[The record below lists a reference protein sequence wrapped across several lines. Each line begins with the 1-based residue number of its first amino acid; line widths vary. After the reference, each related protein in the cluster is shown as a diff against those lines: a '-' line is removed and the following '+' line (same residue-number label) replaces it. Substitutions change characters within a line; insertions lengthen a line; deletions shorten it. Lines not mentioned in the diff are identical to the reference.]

1 MARKKPVRLSGTDK
15 DKIYKLFIE
24 NNFTKQEL
32 ANNFNCTLSVVKNII
47 ANYNSPLYLQRI
59 QANKSGKKE
68 PICFANETWK
78 QVSYPTKTK
87 YEVSNLGRVRSYF
100 IDKEKPAIIKGVLQ
114 QGYVFLD
121 YFNTA
126 EKRRLKVPFHLLVA
140 DHFLKKSSAS
150 HKHVIHLDFKKG
162 NNVAK
167 NLKWVTEAEMYEHNN
182 SNTAAIAAREKIHA
196 GRTKGAKLTLV
207 EVERIRRLLSD
218 PLKKTTKTRIAAM
231 YGVTPMTIYRI
242 QSGEIWGT
250 KGTHVTY
257 ERKSYAKLD
266 EATIKKIRSKLK
278 QNGAVQ
284 ANIAKEFGLSPTLI
298 SRLKN
303 GKTYKN

>member
-1 MARKKPVRLSGTDK
+1 MASKKPVKLSVK
-15 DKIYKLFIE
+15 DRENIYKLFKE

-32 ANNFNCTLSVVKNII
+32 ANNFNCTLSVIKNII
-47 ANYNSPLYLQRI
+47 ANYDSPLFLQRI
-59 QANKSGKKE
+59 QAKKSGKKD

-78 QVSYPTKTK
+78 QISYPSKTK

-100 IDKEKPAIIKGVLQ
+100 ISKENPAIIKGVLQ

-126 EKRRLKVPFHLLVA
+126 EKRRLKVPFHVLVA
-140 DHFLKKSSAS
+140 DHFNKKSSPL
-150 HKHVIHLDFKKG
+150 HKHIIHLDFKKG
-162 NNVAK
+162 NNVAN

-182 SNTAAIAAREKIHA
+182 RNTVAIAAREKANA

-207 EVERIRRLLSD
+207 QVERIRKLLND
-218 PLKKTTKTRIAAM
+218 PLKNTSKTRIAAM
-231 YGVTPMTIYRI
+231 YGVAPMTIYRI

-250 KGTHVTY
+250 KGNHVIY
-257 ERKSYAKLD
+257 ERKLKTKLD
-266 EATIKKIRSKLK
+266 EATIKKIKNKL
-278 QNGAVQ
+278 QQEGAVQ
-284 ANIAKEFGLSPTLI
+284 ATIAKEYGLTPTII

-303 GKTYKN
+303 GKTYNY